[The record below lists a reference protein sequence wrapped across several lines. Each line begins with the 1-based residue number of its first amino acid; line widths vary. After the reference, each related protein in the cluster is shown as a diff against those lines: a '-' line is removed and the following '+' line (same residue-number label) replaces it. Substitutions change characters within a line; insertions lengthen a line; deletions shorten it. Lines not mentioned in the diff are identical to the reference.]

1 LNIGRPKRNPIE
13 TLMTKS
19 FIINV
24 CQVAELPFSGY
35 PLELFFEPLGV
46 RTKENGTKIRSSKWD
61 RFINGSHTPSQTTR
75 RVIYTK
81 IGFESTLEAY
91 FEHPI
96 WTALAAGS
104 FDSQYWMS
112 FYKTLPLSLQLLI
125 FKKNY
130 KAGNPDTLKVIT
142 RKTVEDILQLWSDEA
157 FACLIAL
164 CRDKSVK
171 VVMFYKQDLLFYTH
185 KYMQYLLEISLL
197 CHFANELWDYFQ
209 THIVPNSLLETC
221 KDGLWRRDNREVW
234 IYSTTMRVYYSLA
247 QELNIVRSEE
257 SGRLFLYWKI
267 FGNVNLINRELDAA
281 NDTKDSQKYHF
292 PDSYHGLKWLIKEM
306 NKHLPKKEHINTSEI

>member
-1 LNIGRPKRNPIE
+1 
-13 TLMTKS
+13 M
-19 FIINV
+19 NV

-46 RTKENGTKIRSSKWD
+46 RTQANGTKIRSSKWD
-61 RFINGSHTPSQTTR
+61 RFINGSHTPSQATR

-81 IGFESTLEAY
+81 IGFESSLEAY

-96 WTALAAGS
+96 WRALAAGD

-112 FYKTLPLSLQLLI
+112 FYKTLPLSIQFLI
-125 FKKNY
+125 FKKNNQS
-130 KAGNPDTLKVIT
+130 GNPDTLKFIT
-142 RKTVEDILQLWSDEA
+142 RKTVADILQLWSDEA

-171 VVMFYKQDLLFYTH
+171 VDMFYKQDLLFYTH
-185 KYMQYLLEISLL
+185 KYMQYLLEISSF
-197 CHFANELWDYFQ
+197 CHFANELWEYFQ
-209 THIVPNSLLETC
+209 TYIVPNSLLETC

-234 IYSTTMRVYYSLA
+234 IYSMTMRVYYSLA
-247 QELNIVRSEE
+247 RKLNIVRSEQ

-267 FGNVNLINRELDAA
+267 FGNSNLINRELDAVNEA
-281 NDTKDSQKYHF
+281 TDTQNHQL
-292 PDSYHGLKWLIKEM
+292 PDSYCGLKWLIKEM
-306 NKHLPKKEHINTSEI
+306 NKHLPKKERINTSEI